1 MVCKP
6 GSVTLLP
13 ALATIHL
20 ERLLPAAS
28 SNLPGHDAGS
38 HLNEQAVPCPYMVL
52 LRMGFTMPV
61 LLPDRRCALTAPF
74 HPYHGTPWRYL
85 FCGTFPRVAPAGRYP
100 ASRSCG
106 ARTFLSPLSCELGQQ
121 SPDHLTAP
129 DYRAQRGM
137 ASIWGA

>member
-38 HLNEQAVPCPYMVL
+38 HLNGRAV
-52 LRMGFTMPV
+52 RMSLYG
-61 LLPDRRCALTAPF
+61 LAPDGV
-74 HPYHGTPWRYL
+74 YHARS
-85 FCGTFPRVAPAGRYP
+85 VARPAV
-100 ASRSCG
+100 RSY
-106 ARTFLSPLSCELGQQ
+106 RTISPLPWQA
-121 SPDHLTAP
+121 TAVSFLRHFP
-129 DYRAQRGM
+129 
-137 ASIWGA
+137 

>member
-1 MVCKP
+1 MFDFCSMFWKACLRPMPGGLFWEITHRKKCQMVCKP

-38 HLNEQAVPCPYMVL
+38 HLNGTPFVCPYMVL

-85 FCGTFPRVAPAGRYP
+85 FCGTFPRVTPAGRYP
-100 ASRSCG
+100 AS
-106 ARTFLSPLSCELGQQ
+106 
-121 SPDHLTAP
+121 
-129 DYRAQRGM
+129 
-137 ASIWGA
+137 